1 MNKIKMIFML
11 KKPTLNE
18 LAASD
23 MSKNAKTVFLASFED
38 ARKEQAKVLRRAKT
52 LVK

>member
-1 MNKIKMIFML
+1 MNKIKMIFMF
-11 KKPTLNE
+11 KKPTLSE

-38 ARKEQAKVLRRAKT
+38 ARKEQAKVLRQAKS